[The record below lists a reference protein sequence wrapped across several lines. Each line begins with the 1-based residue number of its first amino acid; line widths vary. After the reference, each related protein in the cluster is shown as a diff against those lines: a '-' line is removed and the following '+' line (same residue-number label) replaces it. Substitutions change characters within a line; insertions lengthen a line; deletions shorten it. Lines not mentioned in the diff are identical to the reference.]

1 MHKELIIAATSQETK
16 LAILENDEL
25 VEYLIER
32 RRSEGIVGNI
42 YKGRV
47 TKVLPGMQ
55 SAFVDIGL
63 ERDAFLYVSD
73 FLEDADEYDKIVS
86 TAEDEVVASL
96 DVSQQPAARQAPPP
110 PVAPP
115 PAAPTVDVPP
125 AFVAPP
131 LPPPSIAGEFEL
143 ELDIEPEEAATS
155 APSIPGAPAPT
166 ASELLAGEV
175 RTGLAPNLPT
185 GVPPEGEMR
194 SFDPTGERRDRGPRE
209 RDRGPRDRD
218 RNDRGGRDRGRDRR
232 GKTPKIPSFESRT
245 YEPRAEEG
253 PFGTLEVIPGETLRK
268 YTNRPPAPPTAPAD
282 EEEQARPAEPSF
294 QSPELDAVQ
303 PETPVTRETPE
314 TPEAPESD
322 QPNSSAR
329 ITDKSDNS
337 FMAHR
342 PQQRR
347 GGRRRGGP
355 GGPGGPN
362 GGDRGDR
369 GGDRPTPRP
378 DEPRSGGGGHY
389 SKSGPLIAD
398 LLREGQEILVQ
409 VSKEPLGKKGARITS
424 HIALPG
430 RYLVYMPTVD
440 HIGVSRKIASDEER
454 QRLKRVI
461 NENRTGLPGGFI
473 VRTAAEGRAETEF
486 VNDIRFLGNLWSDI
500 RAKSEKKSGPALIHS
515 DLTLVQRML
524 RDQLTEEFKAI
535 RIDNEQEFATILDFV
550 NKFQPALVNRVK
562 LHVKDTP
569 IFEEFGLNAEIDK
582 ALKSKVWLKSGGY
595 IVINQ
600 TEALVAIDINTGK
613 YVGKSNRLE
622 DTITR
627 TNVDAVHEIVRQIRL
642 RNLGGIIVVDFIDM
656 EERKNRQ
663 KVMAALEE
671 ELRSDRVPSKIL
683 QFNDFGLVAITRKRT
698 QASLE
703 RTICRPCDYCTGSGW
718 VKSPETVCYEIQSE
732 LRKMSSLLEGKEIT
746 VRVNPEVAKVLKSG
760 EFVSLI
766 DMEEMLKKDIV
777 VKSDPLLHKEH
788 FDIF

>member
-1 MHKELIIAATSQETK
+1 MHKELIIAATTQETK

-32 RRSEGIVGNI
+32 RRAEGIVGNI
-42 YKGRV
+42 YKGKV

-96 DVSQQPAARQAPPP
+96 QQPAAAQRVERPASPQPAPF
-110 PVAPP
+110 
-115 PAAPTVDVPP
+115 VP
-125 AFVAPP
+125 PP
-131 LPPPSIAGEFEL
+131 LPPSPAME
-143 ELDIEPEEAATS
+143 EPEAEGGAEITLAPDEVPAEAEPEQPVVDA
-155 APSIPGAPAPT
+155 APSP
-166 ASELLAGEV
+166 LL
-175 RTGLAPNLPT
+175 
-185 GVPPEGEMR
+185 EGEIR
-194 SFDPTGERRDRGPRE
+194 SRRPAGAVEGETQVSDRPDERRDRDRGDRGPRDRGA

-218 RNDRGGRDRGRDRR
+218 RGPRDRDRR
-232 GKTPKIPSFESRT
+232 GKTPKIPSFEART
-245 YEPRAEEG
+245 YEPRSEEG
-253 PFGTLEVIPGETLRK
+253 PFGSIDVIPGESLSK
-268 YTNRPPAPPTAPAD
+268 YKNRPPSQPSSS
-282 EEEQARPAEPSF
+282 EPSNVEASSEREEPRTPPQ
-294 QSPELDAVQ
+294 QSSQAPE
-303 PETPVTRETPE
+303 PEN
-314 TPEAPESD
+314 PESD
-322 QPNSSAR
+322 KPNSSAR
-329 ITDKSDNS
+329 ISDQSDNA

-342 PQQRR
+342 PPQRR
-347 GGRRRGGP
+347 GRRRPGGP
-355 GGPGGPN
+355 GGPGGPAGPGGPSGGG

-369 GGDRPTPRP
+369 GGPSSRSE
-378 DEPRSGGGGHY
+378 EPRSNGRPV
-389 SKSGPLIAD
+389 GPLIAD

-440 HIGVSRKIASDEER
+440 HVGVSRKIASDEER
-454 QRLKRVI
+454 QRLKRII
-461 NENRTGLPGGFI
+461 NDNRTGLPGGFI
-473 VRTAAEGRAETEF
+473 VRTAAEGRSETEF

-500 RAKSEKKSGPALIHS
+500 RAKSEKKSAPAEIHS

-524 RDQLTEEFKAI
+524 RDQLTDEFKAI
-535 RIDNEQEFATILDFV
+535 RIDNEQEFAAILDFV

-582 ALKSKVWLKSGGY
+582 ALKPKVWLKSGGY

-698 QASLE
+698 HASLE
-703 RTICRPCDYCTGSGW
+703 RTICLPCNHCIGSGW
-718 VKSPETVCYEIQSE
+718 IKSPETVCYEIQSE
-732 LRKMSSLLEGKEIT
+732 LRKMAPLLEGKEIT
-746 VRVNPEVAKVLKSG
+746 VRVNPEVAKVLKG
-760 EFVSLI
+760 GDFVSLI
-766 DMEEMLKKDIV
+766 DIEDILKKDIV
-777 VKSDPLLHKEH
+777 VKSDPLLHEEH

>member
-96 DVSQQPAARQAPPP
+96 QEPVPQPAERPAPPP
-110 PVAPP
+110 LPP
-115 PAAPTVDVPP
+115 PAAPPVPP
-125 AFVAPP
+125 ASF
-131 LPPPSIAGEFEL
+131 LPPPSIAGEFDIVDEAEEVVPPVPSGVATPAGSLAQLL
-143 ELDIEPEEAATS
+143 E
-155 APSIPGAPAPT
+155 
-166 ASELLAGEV
+166 GEV
-175 RTGLAPNLPT
+175 RSGPPSGLAAS
-185 GVPPEGEMR
+185 GSAEGETR
-194 SFDPTGERRDRGPRE
+194 SADSGERRDRG
-209 RDRGPRDRD
+209 RDRD
-218 RNDRGGRDRGRDRR
+218 RGGRDRDRGGRDRGRDRR
-232 GKTPKIPSFESRT
+232 GKTPKIPSFEARA

-253 PFGTLEVIPGETLRK
+253 PFGSLEVIPGETLRK
-268 YTNRPPAPPTAPAD
+268 YTNRPPAPSEPSESSNAPSDAPGEEEAVDLAKPSSGMPEPDVTPMPDASDAADAPEAD
-282 EEEQARPAEPSF
+282 E
-294 QSPELDAVQ
+294 
-303 PETPVTRETPE
+303 
-314 TPEAPESD
+314 
-322 QPNSSAR
+322 PNSSAR
-329 ITDKSDNS
+329 ITDKSDNA

-342 PQQRR
+342 PQPQQRR

-355 GGPGGPN
+355 GGGPG

-369 GGDRPTPRP
+369 GGDRPSPRS
-378 DEPRSGGGGHY
+378 DESRSGGY
-389 SKSGPLIAD
+389 SKGPLIAD

-500 RAKSEKKSGPALIHS
+500 RAKSEKKSAPALIHS

-524 RDQLTEEFKAI
+524 RDQLTDDFKAI
-535 RIDNEQEFATILDFV
+535 RIDNEHEFATILDFV

-582 ALKSKVWLKSGGY
+582 ALKPKVWLKSGGY

-703 RTICRPCDYCTGSGW
+703 RTICTPCAYCSGSGW

-732 LRKMSSLLEGKEIT
+732 LRKMASLLEGKEIT
-746 VRVNPEVAKVLKSG
+746 VRVNPAVAKVLKGG

-766 DMEEMLKKDIV
+766 EIEEILKKDIV
-777 VKSDPLLHKEH
+777 VKSDPLLHEEH

>member
-1 MHKELIIAATSQETK
+1 MHKELIITTTPQETK

-25 VEYLIER
+25 VEFTIER
-32 RRSEGIVGNI
+32 RRAEAVVGNI
-42 YKGRV
+42 YKGKV

-73 FLEDADEYDKIVS
+73 FFEDAEEYDKIVS
-86 TAEDEVVASL
+86 TAEEEVVASL
-96 DVSQQPAARQAPPP
+96 QESGGARQPQ
-110 PVAPP
+110 P
-115 PAAPTVDVPP
+115 PAAPPTVPLAEKEPEVEPPP
-125 AFVAPP
+125 APQPV
-131 LPPPSIAGEFEL
+131 SG
-143 ELDIEPEEAATS
+143 T
-155 APSIPGAPAPT
+155 
-166 ASELLAGEV
+166 ELLEGEV
-175 RTGLAPNLPT
+175 RRRPSTVSEGGASVEGAP
-185 GVPPEGEMR
+185 PPEQ
-194 SFDPTGERRDRGPRE
+194 RE
-209 RDRGPRDRD
+209 GGRRDRD
-218 RNDRGGRDRGRDRR
+218 RDRGDRDRGDRRDRGRDRGRDRR
-232 GKTPKIPSFESRT
+232 GKTPKIPSFEART
-245 YEPRAEEG
+245 YEPREESG
-253 PFGTLEVIPGETLRK
+253 GGGSGGGGSSYSPLEVIPGEVLSK
-268 YTNRPPAPPTAPAD
+268 YRNRPPSPAESEKPEVSTSAVENETQNAAEEERTPSPQPPAEESRESTPQD
-282 EEEQARPAEPSF
+282 EEPKPNVRM
-294 QSPELDAVQ
+294 
-303 PETPVTRETPE
+303 T
-314 TPEAPESD
+314 D
-322 QPNSSAR
+322 Q
-329 ITDKSDNS
+329 SDNA

-347 GGRRRGGP
+347 GRRRGGGAP
-355 GGPGGPN
+355 GG
-362 GGDRGDR
+362 GGDRG
-369 GGDRPTPRP
+369 
-378 DEPRSGGGGHY
+378 ERSERTNSSPKSEESRSNGHNP
-389 SKSGPLIAD
+389 KSGLIAE

-440 HIGVSRKIASDEER
+440 HVGVSRKISSDEER
-454 QRLKRVI
+454 QRLKRII
-461 NENRTGLPGGFI
+461 NEHRGGLPGGFI
-473 VRTAAEGRAETEF
+473 VRTAAEGRSESEF
-486 VNDIRFLGNLWSDI
+486 INDIRFLGNLWADI
-500 RAKSEKKSGPALIHS
+500 RVRSEKKAAPAMIHS
-515 DLTLVQRML
+515 DLNLVQRTL
-524 RDQLTEEFKAI
+524 RDQLTEEFRAI
-535 RIDNEQEFATILDFV
+535 RIDNEQEFATVLDFV

-671 ELRSDRVPSKIL
+671 ELRLDRVPSKIL

-698 QASLE
+698 QPSLE
-703 RTICRPCDYCTGSGW
+703 RTVCAPCAHCSGSGW

-732 LRKMSSLLEGKEIT
+732 LRKMAHLLEGKEVT
-746 VRVNPEVAKVLKSG
+746 VRVNPEVAKVLKGG

-766 DMEEMLKKDIV
+766 DIEEWLKKDIV
-777 VKSDPLLHKEH
+777 VKSDALLHEEH

>member
-32 RRSEGIVGNI
+32 KRSEGIVGNI

-96 DVSQQPAARQAPPP
+96 QEPASQPADRHAPPP
-110 PVAPP
+110 PSPALPPVPLPAPP
-115 PAAPTVDVPP
+115 VAAS
-125 AFVAPP
+125 FS
-131 LPPPSIAGEFEL
+131 PPPSIAGEF
-143 ELDIEPEEAATS
+143 DIVSEPEELAAPM
-155 APSIPGAPAPT
+155 PSSPAAPAGP
-166 ASELLAGEV
+166 AGELLEGEV
-175 RTGLAPNLPT
+175 RAVQSPNLAGGGPA
-185 GVPPEGEMR
+185 EGEAR
-194 SFDPTGERRDRGPRE
+194 PPYDSGDRRDRG
-209 RDRGPRDRD
+209 RDRD
-218 RNDRGGRDRGRDRR
+218 RDRGGRDRDRDRGGRDRGRDRR
-232 GKTPKIPSFESRT
+232 GKTPKIPSFEART

-253 PFGTLEVIPGETLRK
+253 PFGSLEVIPGETLRK
-268 YTNRPPAPPTAPAD
+268 YTNRPPASPAASDAASVEAAPVPAGEDETVRLAESSSPAPEPEVTAVPDAS
-282 EEEQARPAEPSF
+282 ELPEAAEP
-294 QSPELDAVQ
+294 D
-303 PETPVTRETPE
+303 
-314 TPEAPESD
+314 
-322 QPNSSAR
+322 SSAR
-329 ITDKSDNS
+329 ITDKSDNAL
-337 FMAHR
+337 MAHR

-355 GGPGGPN
+355 GGGPG

-369 GGDRPTPRP
+369 GGDRPS
-378 DEPRSGGGGHY
+378 PRSDDSRSSY
-389 SKSGPLIAD
+389 SKGPLIAD

-500 RAKSEKKSGPALIHS
+500 RAKSEKKSAPALIHS

-524 RDQLTEEFKAI
+524 RDQLTDDFKAI
-535 RIDNEQEFATILDFV
+535 RIDNENEFATILDFV

-562 LHVKDTP
+562 LHVKDTS

-582 ALKSKVWLKSGGY
+582 ALKPKVWLKSGGY

-703 RTICRPCDYCTGSGW
+703 RTICTPCAYCTGSGW

-732 LRKMSSLLEGKEIT
+732 LRKMSSVLEGKEIT
-746 VRVNPEVAKVLKSG
+746 VRVNPAVAKVLKGG

-766 DMEEMLKKDIV
+766 DMEEILKKDIV
-777 VKSDPLLHKEH
+777 VKSDPLLHEEQ